1 MNLVK
6 WFRKNNKKVMA
17 VVVIVIMVGFI
28 GGSALQRLLMGGRT
42 ELHKTVAYFGDNRK
56 ITNEDLLAAYR
67 ELQVLRMLQ
76 TDTALRSIQEP
87 IIRTPDLQAFLL
99 GELLFSDRRLAPLLI
114 SRIRQIV
121 RANRYRISDKQIN
134 DIYRRPM
141 PDNIYWLLLKNEAE
155 LAGIRVPN
163 EHAGKWL
170 ARNIPQLTRGATY
183 SLIIRP
189 IVDRQGVPED
199 EILTTFSR
207 LLGVLEYA
215 RMVCSGEDTTGQQV
229 MHGIS
234 QEGETIDVEFV
245 RFDSSVF
252 AEAQD
257 EPMEQE
263 ILAHFDKHKRFF
275 AGEVSEENPRGF
287 GYKLAGRVQLEYI
300 AVKLDDISGIVA
312 TPTQE
317 EAEEYYL
324 RNREQFTVSV
334 TPDPNDPD
342 SPTERTQSYAEV
354 AAEIPNLLLQKRID
368 TKAAQILQEAK
379 GLTEAGLEGGDA
391 EAANLSIEE
400 LEATAGDYET
410 ARQILRRAL
419 RLAPDDLEAL
429 SCLGWAQTLS
439 RDYDGAVLTY
449 QHVLVVSPDDVL
461 TRLNLGFICLQK
473 GIYGEAIEH
482 LSRAVRSA
490 ADRRAVL
497 YGRYYLGLVY
507 LAREMYND
515 AESFF
520 LETVDLGP
528 TLSEAYFQLGRAR
541 CQVGRRADA
550 VSAWKDG
557 AAAGGFDP
565 WARRCAEAA
574 RRVESGQPP
583 DFDPSSPAA

>member
-1 MNLVK
+1 LNGNDPLV
-6 WFRKNNKKVMA
+6 
-17 VVVIVIMVGFI
+17 
-28 GGSALQRLLMGGRT
+28 SQR
-42 ELHKTVAYFGDNRK
+42 A
-56 ITNEDLLAAYR
+56 
-67 ELQVLRMLQ
+67 
-76 TDTALRSIQEP
+76 
-87 IIRTPDLQAFLL
+87 
-99 GELLFSDRRLAPLLI
+99 
-114 SRIRQIV
+114 RIR
-121 RANRYRISDKQIN
+121 
-134 DIYRRPM
+134 
-141 PDNIYWLLLKNEAE
+141 
-155 LAGIRVPN
+155 
-163 EHAGKWL
+163 
-170 ARNIPQLTRGATY
+170 
-183 SLIIRP
+183 
-189 IVDRQGVPED
+189 
-199 EILTTFSR
+199 
-207 LLGVLEYA
+207 
-215 RMVCSGEDTTGQQV
+215 
-229 MHGIS
+229 
-234 QEGETIDVEFV
+234 
-245 RFDSSVF
+245 
-252 AEAQD
+252 
-257 EPMEQE
+257 
-263 ILAHFDKHKRFF
+263 
-275 AGEVSEENPRGF
+275 
-287 GYKLAGRVQLEYI
+287 
-300 AVKLDDISGIVA
+300 
-312 TPTQE
+312 
-317 EAEEYYL
+317 
-324 RNREQFTVSV
+324 
-334 TPDPNDPD
+334 
-342 SPTERTQSYAEV
+342 
-354 AAEIPNLLLQKRID
+354 
-368 TKAAQILQEAK
+368 
-379 GLTEAGLEGGDA
+379 
-391 EAANLSIEE
+391 E
-400 LEATAGDYET
+400 LEAALERAGSEQERAQLGAAVAELHDSLTRLERQLAGLREDLTRLTERYDVRPDEPAGPAPALAPAAPARRGGELGGLLEQGWNCITAGDYET